1 VLIEVSHTPL
11 ALIGVAAGWSR
22 WLELRLDD
30 GPARRIAS
38 FVWPTAF
45 VLAGLL
51 LLFYR
56 ES

>member
-1 VLIEVSHTPL
+1 
-11 ALIGVAAGWSR
+11 VAAGWSR